1 MPDERGTLLAWCV
14 AGKLICKIS
23 GERCE
28 ISPDYILLASSTDI
42 DTVEPL
48 TKTKFEGT
56 IIYVSESI
64 FVNRQRLYFRKLR
77 SAEID
82 ELTTLIQLIDTEI
95 NKVREV
101 RVRVVESLLRAL
113 IISIQ
118 NPVQASGNK
127 DTGVPAILR
136 NFARLI
142 SRYHHSPAY
151 FYAEKL
157 EVSTLKLNNY
167 CRRYS
172 DMSAAEWI
180 SKYVLLEANDL
191 LTKTNLRPGQI
202 ATMLGFSNHDTFTRW
217 FRRNTGKL
225 PMDIR

>member
-1 MPDERGTLLAWCV
+1 M
-14 AGKLICKIS
+14 ICKVS

-28 ISPDYILLASSTDI
+28 ISPGYVLLAAATDV
-42 DTVEPL
+42 DAVEPL
-48 TKTKFEGT
+48 TETKFKGT
-56 IIYVSESI
+56 IIYVAESI

-77 SAEID
+77 SAETD
-82 ELTTLIQLIDTEI
+82 ELTTIIQLIDSEMATI
-95 NKVREV
+95 REV
-101 RVRVVESLLRAL
+101 RARVVESLLRAL
-113 IISIQ
+113 IISVQ
-118 NPVQASGNK
+118 NPVRSPGK
-127 DTGVPAILR
+127 KETGVPDILR

-151 FYAEKL
+151 FYADKL
-157 EVSTLKLNNY
+157 GVSTLELNNY

-172 DMSAAEWI
+172 DISAAEWI

-225 PMDIR
+225 PMDVR